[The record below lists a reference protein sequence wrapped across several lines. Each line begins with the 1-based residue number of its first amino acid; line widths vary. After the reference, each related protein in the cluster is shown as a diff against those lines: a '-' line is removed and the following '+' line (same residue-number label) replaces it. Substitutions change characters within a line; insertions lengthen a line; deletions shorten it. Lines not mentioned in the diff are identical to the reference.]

1 MKRRDKDTDEAT
13 KCCPKER
20 LVGTTFEVAHRYLC
34 SDSSWDGGEEI
45 KMKETNGVAATTKE
59 KTAATP

>member
-1 MKRRDKDTDEAT
+1 MKRPNVVLKKDW
-13 KCCPKER
+13 
-20 LVGTTFEVAHRYLC
+20 TTFEVAHRYLC